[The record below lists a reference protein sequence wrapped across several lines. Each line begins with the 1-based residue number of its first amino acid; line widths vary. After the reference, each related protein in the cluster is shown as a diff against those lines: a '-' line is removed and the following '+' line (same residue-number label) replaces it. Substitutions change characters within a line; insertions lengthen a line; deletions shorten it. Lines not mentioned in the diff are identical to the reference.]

1 MTLTRHFSLNRL
13 GMLALVVAAIVAA
26 VGVLQRPAAA
36 GNKGDEAKVQLHNAA
51 GVVVGDAK
59 FDQERNGVEVR
70 VKVRGLT
77 PGFHGFHIHTT
88 GSCVAPDFTSA
99 GGHFNPTGEGHG
111 HHAGDMPIL
120 HVNPDGAGEAR
131 FTIASFQV
139 GQLFDADGS
148 ALIVHAGPD
157 NYANIPQRYAA
168 PGPDGSTPAPGP
180 DGTTLATGDSGARV
194 ACGAIQLDD

>member
-13 GMLALVVAAIVAA
+13 LMLALAAAAIVAA
-26 VGVLQRPAAA
+26 LSVLRPAAA
-36 GNKGDEAKVQLHNAA
+36 GNKGDEAKAQLRNAA
-51 GVVVGDAK
+51 GTVVGEVK
-59 FDQERNGVEVR
+59 FEQERNGVDVR

-88 GSCVAPDFTSA
+88 GSCVAADFASA
-99 GGHFNPTGEGHG
+99 GGHYNPTGENHG

-120 HVNPDGAGEAR
+120 QVNPDGTGEVR

-148 ALIVHAGPD
+148 ALIIHAGAD
-157 NYANIPQRYAA
+157 NYTNIPPRYA
-168 PGPDGSTPAPGP
+168 PNGPDA
-180 DGTTLATGDSGARV
+180 TTLGTGDSGSRV
-194 ACGAIQLDD
+194 ACGVVQLDD

>member
-13 GMLALVVAAIVAA
+13 VVLALVAAAIVAA
-26 VGVLQRPAAA
+26 LAVLQRPAAA
-36 GNKGDEAKVQLHNAA
+36 GNKGDEAKAQLRNAA
-51 GVVVGDAK
+51 GTVVGEVK
-59 FDQERNGVEVR
+59 FEQERNGVDVR

-88 GSCVAPDFTSA
+88 GSCVAADFTSA
-99 GGHFNPTGEGHG
+99 GGHFNPTGETHG

-120 HVNPDGAGEAR
+120 QVNPDGTGEVR

-148 ALIVHAGPD
+148 ALIIHGGPD
-157 NYANIPQRYAA
+157 NFANIPQRYA
-168 PGPDGSTPAPGP
+168 PNGLDT
-180 DGTTLATGDSGARV
+180 TTLGTGDSGARV
-194 ACGAIQLDD
+194 ACGVIQLDD